1 VTERQPGP
9 TTPKAHLIA
18 AEVRR
23 RIVEQEWRQGDR
35 IPDEVDLAIEF
46 GAARATVN
54 KAMQILAGEGL
65 LERKR
70 RAGTRVATT
79 PAGRATFTIPIVREQ
94 IESAGM
100 TYSHRLIAQRRSPLP
115 AQIATRIGLTKG
127 RVLIHLRAVHYGDG
141 KPFQFEDR
149 WINQALIPGAD
160 KVDFHHMNANEWLVR
175 NAPYTRT
182 DLTFSAE
189 NADTRDARLLE
200 TSLGQA
206 LLILHRSTW
215 NDAGPITTVR
225 IACHPRHKISA
236 TS

>member
-1 VTERQPGP
+1 MTERQPGP
-9 TTPKAHLIA
+9 TTPKAQLIA

-54 KAMQILAGEGL
+54 KAMQILATEGL

-70 RAGTRVATT
+70 RAGTRVATN
-79 PAGRATFTIPIVREQ
+79 PAGKATFTIPIVRQQ

-100 TYSHRLIAQRRSPLP
+100 AYSHRLIAQRRSPLP
-115 AQIATRIGLTKG
+115 IDIARRLGLRTG
-127 RVLIHLRAVHYGDG
+127 QMLIHLRAVHYGDG

-149 WINQALIPGAD
+149 WINQTAVPGAEA
-160 KVDFHHMNANEWLVR
+160 VDFHHLNANEWLVS

-189 NADTRDARLLE
+189 NADARDARLLA
-200 TSLGQA
+200 TVPGQA
-206 LLILHRSTW
+206 LLIVHRSTW

-225 IACHPRHKISA
+225 IACHPSHQISA
-236 TS
+236 TN